1 MMDASLAGMGGC
13 PFVPGAKGNIA
24 TEDLVYMLEKMGVET
39 GYNLAILNQ
48 TAAEMAEE
56 IQAAVVSCQG
66 AVCKHE

>member
-1 MMDASLAGMGGC
+1 MGGC

-39 GYNLAILNQ
+39 GYDLSLLNR

-56 IQAAVVSCQG
+56 IQASVVSCQG
-66 AVCKHE
+66 AVCKH